1 MARLGDNEDMA
12 EVNVPSL
19 GSLEAKI
26 MRVAWD
32 HGADFVSVR
41 QMLGMLGEDL
51 AYTTVMTVMNRL
63 YEKGLL
69 RRRREGR
76 AWSYRPAMSRDAFV
90 ATTMAEALA
99 SASDRQGA
107 LLHFVA
113 DLGRDEAAALRR
125 LLGGTEQQ

>member
-1 MARLGDNEDMA
+1 MTVAADSPG
-12 EVNVPSL
+12 L

-32 HGADFVSVR
+32 DPGQYLQVR
-41 QMLGMLGEDL
+41 DVLARMGDDL

-69 RRRREGR
+69 RRRRVGR
-76 AWSYRPAMSRDAFV
+76 AWAYKPSSTREAYAA
-90 ATTMAEALA
+90 ATMAEALSVA
-99 SASDRQGA
+99 GNRTAA

-113 DLGRDEAAALRR
+113 DLDPGEAAALRR
-125 LLGGTEQQ
+125 LLGDDDRPETAEP